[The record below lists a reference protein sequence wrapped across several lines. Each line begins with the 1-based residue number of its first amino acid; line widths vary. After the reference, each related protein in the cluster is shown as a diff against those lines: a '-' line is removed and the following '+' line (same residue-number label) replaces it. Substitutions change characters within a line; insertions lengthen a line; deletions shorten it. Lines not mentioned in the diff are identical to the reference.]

1 MEDFGIVEQ
10 RTTDLGITGIC
21 IKDIAE
27 KFTGNG
33 DAGDDEPVDIVWVN
47 NEGPAG
53 RFCADFGHAVKV
65 DEKGKE
71 DLICGWAVL
80 EDAEEVS
87 FETDGRDVAGVEG

>member
-33 DAGDDEPVDIVWVN
+33 DAGDDEPVDIV
-47 NEGPAG
+47 
-53 RFCADFGHAVKV
+53 
-65 DEKGKE
+65 
-71 DLICGWAVL
+71 
-80 EDAEEVS
+80 
-87 FETDGRDVAGVEG
+87 